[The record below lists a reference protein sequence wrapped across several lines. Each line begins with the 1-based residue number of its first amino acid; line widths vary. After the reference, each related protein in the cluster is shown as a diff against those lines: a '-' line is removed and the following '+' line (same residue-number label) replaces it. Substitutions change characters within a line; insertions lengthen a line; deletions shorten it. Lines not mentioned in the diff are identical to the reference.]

1 MSREILIK
9 NTLNS
14 LSKLPEQKI
23 QEVSDF
29 AEFLLSKA
37 DDAILTKGIQKLV
50 AESKSFDFLKDD
62 EDLYSIEDL
71 KETYKWKKVILS

>member
-1 MSREILIK
+1 MSRETLIK

-71 KETYKWKKVILS
+71 KETYK

>member
-1 MSREILIK
+1 MSRETLIK

-14 LSKLPEQKI
+14 LSKLPEQRI

-37 DDAILTKGIQKLV
+37 DDTVLTKGIQKLV
-50 AESKSFDFLKDD
+50 GESKSFDFLKDD

-71 KETYKWKKVILS
+71 KETYK

>member
-1 MSREILIK
+1 MSRETLIK

-62 EDLYSIEDL
+62 EDLY
-71 KETYKWKKVILS
+71 

>member
-1 MSREILIK
+1 MSRETLIR

-37 DDAILTKGIQKLV
+37 DDTVLTKGIQKLV
-50 AESKSFDFLKDD
+50 IESKSFDFLKDD
-62 EDLYSIEDL
+62 EDLYSIGDL
-71 KETYKWKKVILS
+71 KETYK

>member
-1 MSREILIK
+1 MSRETLIK

-37 DDAILTKGIQKLV
+37 DDTVLTKGIQKLV
-50 AESKSFDFLKDD
+50 SESKSFDFLKDD
-62 EDLYSIEDL
+62 EDLYSVEDL
-71 KETYKWKKVILS
+71 KETYK